1 MRTYSRI
8 ARVALG
14 PVSGAVACVLGFA
27 TRVSA
32 QVQTTQFVDLAK
44 APPPEFSPAPLL
56 YAAYAFVWAA
66 VVVYVLTLW
75 RRLGRVERELRD
87 VSARLAAR
95 R

>member
-1 MRTYSRI
+1 MS
-8 ARVALG
+8 
-14 PVSGAVACVLGFA
+14 VLVWA
-27 TRVSA
+27 AHASA

-56 YAAYAFVWAA
+56 YGAYGFVWAA
-66 VVVYVLTLW
+66 LVAYVFVLW

-87 VSARLAAR
+87 VGVKLAAR